1 MSAIYKRELRSY
13 FTSMVGYVFIAVM
26 VFFAGI
32 YFMAYNIYNGYPSFG
47 YTLLSCTIIFMV
59 SIPILTMRSMAE
71 DRRSKTDQMLLTAPV
86 TLTSIVLGKYLAMV
100 TVFAIPMGI
109 YGLCP
114 LIIGLH
120 GSAAFAADYA
130 AILAFF
136 LMGCVFIAIGMLLSA
151 LTESQIIA
159 AVGTF
164 AVLLVLYLWTD
175 LVSFLP
181 DTLAEL
187 LGAFDFQGVLQN
199 FAYYNVF
206 DLGGL
211 VLYLSMAAVF
221 VFLTIQVLQR
231 RKGAASAVTIAVVAA
246 IAVTVNLV
254 VGQLP
259 SNLTE
264 RDLTDNSLYTVSD
277 TSVDY
282 LAQLETPVE
291 VVVMARESDVDE
303 RIAKFLRNYAALSD
317 QITLTFLDPVEHP
330 SALEEYEATADS
342 VVVLSAETGKQ
353 RSISFDEMLVPDY
366 MSYYYYGSVSYTEF
380 DADGQLTSAVDYVT
394 TKNSHVIYLTKN
406 HGEQSLGVSV
416 TDAIDKANLTTGTV
430 SLMLDGGVP
439 EDCSLLL
446 FNQPTTDL
454 STDETELVED
464 YLAQGGQVMIVLNR
478 SDLTN
483 FNQILSDY
491 GLTMAQ
497 GYIGDGA
504 NYYVQYGSF
513 YFSGTLSSSSEVTS
527 GFARDDLS
535 LLYGAHGMTEGTP
548 VRDTIAVDSF
558 LTTTEQGYSDA
569 TGETGTYVLGAVAT
583 EEIDDETTARL
594 TVFTT
599 ESVVDE
605 EIITYNPSMINLEL
619 FVNALTAGFEDISN
633 ISIPAKS
640 LEVTYNTF
648 TNAGLWSMLY
658 LAVIPLATLIGGLI
672 YWMNRRKK

>member
-1 MSAIYKRELRSY
+1 MKAIYKRELRSY

-59 SIPILTMRSMAE
+59 TIPILTMRSMAE

-86 TLTSIVLGKYLAMV
+86 SLTGVVMGKYLAMV
-100 TVFAIPMGI
+100 TVFAIPMAI
-109 YGLCP
+109 YALCP
-114 LIIGLH
+114 LIIGLN
-120 GSAAFAADYA
+120 GSATFAADYA

-136 LMGCVFIAIGMLLSA
+136 LMGCVFIAIGMLLST

-181 DTLAEL
+181 DALSEM
-187 LGAFDFQGVLQN
+187 LGAFNFQGVLQN

-211 VLYLSMAAVF
+211 VLYLSMTAVF

-231 RKGAASAVTIAVVAA
+231 RKGVTSAVTVVGVVAIAVVA
-246 IAVTVNLV
+246 NLV

-277 TSVDY
+277 TSVEY
-282 LAQLETPVE
+282 LAELNTPVE

-303 RIAKFLRNYAALSD
+303 RITKFLHNYAALSD
-317 QITLTFLDPVEHP
+317 QITLTFIDPVEHP
-330 SALEEYEATADS
+330 SALEEYDTSANT
-342 VVVLSAETGKQ
+342 VVVLSSETGKQ
-353 RSISFDEMLVPDY
+353 RAISFDDMLVPDY
-366 MSYYYYGSVSYTEF
+366 MSYYYYGTVSYTEF
-380 DADGQLTSAVDYVT
+380 DADGQMTSAVDYVT
-394 TKNSHVIYLTKN
+394 SENSHVIYLAEN
-406 HGEQSLGVSV
+406 HGEQSLGSSV
-416 TDAIDKANLTTGTV
+416 TDAIDKANLSTDTV
-430 SLMLDGGVP
+430 SLLLDGGVP

-446 FNQPTTDL
+446 FNQPSTDL
-454 STDETELVED
+454 SADEVELVED
-464 YLAQGGQVMIVLNR
+464 YLEQGGQVMILLNR
-478 SDLTN
+478 TDLSN

-497 GYIGDGA
+497 GYIGDAA

-513 YFSGTLSSSSEVTS
+513 YFSGTLSSSNEITS
-527 GFARDDLS
+527 GFDSDDLS
-535 LLYGAHGMTEGTP
+535 LLYGAHGMTESTP
-548 VRDTIAVDSF
+548 IRDTIEVDAF

-569 TGETGTYVLGAVAT
+569 TGETGTYILGAVAT

-599 ESVVDE
+599 ESVVDD
-605 EIITYNPSMINLEL
+605 EIITYNPSMINLDL
-619 FVNALTAGFEDISN
+619 FVNALTAGFEDISS

-640 LEVTYNTF
+640 LEITYNTF
-648 TNAGLWSMLY
+648 TNAGLWSTLY
-658 LAVIPLATLIGGLI
+658 LAVIPLVTLIGGLI

>member
-1 MSAIYKRELRSY
+1 MKAIYKRELRSY

-59 SIPILTMRSMAE
+59 TIPILTMRSMAE

-86 TLTSIVLGKYLAMV
+86 SLTGVVMGKYLAMV
-100 TVFAIPMGI
+100 TVFAIPMAI
-109 YGLCP
+109 YALCP
-114 LIIGLH
+114 LIIGLN
-120 GSAAFAADYA
+120 GSATFAADYA

-181 DTLAEL
+181 DALSEL
-187 LGAFDFQGVLQN
+187 LGAFNFQGVLQN

-211 VLYLSMAAVF
+211 VLYLSMTAVF

-231 RKGAASAVTIAVVAA
+231 RKGVTSAVTVVVVVAIAVV
-246 IAVTVNLV
+246 VNLV

-277 TSVDY
+277 TSVEY
-282 LAQLETPVE
+282 LAELNTPVE

-303 RIAKFLRNYAALSD
+303 RITKFLHNYAALSD
-317 QITLTFLDPVEHP
+317 QITLTFIDPVEHP
-330 SALEEYEATADS
+330 SALEEYDTSANT
-342 VVVLSAETGKQ
+342 VVVLSSETGKQ
-353 RSISFDEMLVPDY
+353 RAISFDDMLVPDY
-366 MSYYYYGSVSYTEF
+366 MSYYYYGTVSYTEF
-380 DADGQLTSAVDYVT
+380 DADGQMTSAVDYVT
-394 TKNSHVIYLTKN
+394 SENSHVIYLAEN
-406 HGEQSLGVSV
+406 HGEQSLGSSV
-416 TDAIDKANLTTGTV
+416 TDAIDKANLSTDTV
-430 SLMLDGGVP
+430 SLLLDGGVP

-446 FNQPTTDL
+446 FNQPSTDL
-454 STDETELVED
+454 SADEVELVED
-464 YLAQGGQVMIVLNR
+464 YLEQGGQVMILLNR
-478 SDLTN
+478 TDLSN

-497 GYIGDGA
+497 GYIGDAA

-513 YFSGTLSSSSEVTS
+513 YFSGTLSSSNGITS
-527 GFARDDLS
+527 GFDSDDLS
-535 LLYGAHGMTEGTP
+535 LLYGAHGMTESTP
-548 VRDTIAVDSF
+548 IRDTIEVDAF

-569 TGETGTYVLGAVAT
+569 TGETGTYILGAVAT

-599 ESVVDE
+599 ESVVDD
-605 EIITYNPSMINLEL
+605 EIITYNPSMINLDL
-619 FVNALTAGFEDISN
+619 FVNALTAGFEDISS

-640 LEVTYNTF
+640 LEITYNTF
-648 TNAGLWSMLY
+648 TNAGLWSTLY
-658 LAVIPLATLIGGLI
+658 LAVIPLVTLIGGLI

>member
-1 MSAIYKRELRSY
+1 MKAIYKRELRSY

-59 SIPILTMRSMAE
+59 TIPILTMRSMAE

-86 TLTSIVLGKYLAMV
+86 SLTGVVMGKYLAMV
-100 TVFAIPMGI
+100 TVFAIPMAI
-109 YGLCP
+109 YALCP
-114 LIIGLH
+114 LIIGLN
-120 GSAAFAADYA
+120 GSATFAADYA

-181 DTLAEL
+181 DALSEL
-187 LGAFDFQGVLQN
+187 LGAFNFQGVLQN

-211 VLYLSMAAVF
+211 VLYLSMTAVF

-231 RKGAASAVTIAVVAA
+231 RKGVTSAVMVVVVVAIAVVA
-246 IAVTVNLV
+246 NLV

-277 TSVDY
+277 TSVEY
-282 LAQLETPVE
+282 LAELSTPVE

-303 RIAKFLRNYAALSD
+303 RITKFLHNYAALSD
-317 QITLTFLDPVEHP
+317 QITLTFIDPVEHP
-330 SALEEYEATADS
+330 SALEEYDTSANT
-342 VVVLSAETGKQ
+342 VVVLSSETGKQ
-353 RSISFDEMLVPDY
+353 RAISFDDMLVPDY
-366 MSYYYYGSVSYTEF
+366 MSYYYYGTVSYTEF
-380 DADGQLTSAVDYVT
+380 DADGQMTSAVDYVT
-394 TKNSHVIYLTKN
+394 SENSHVIYLAEN
-406 HGEQSLGVSV
+406 HGEQSLGSSV
-416 TDAIDKANLTTGTV
+416 TDAIDKANLTTDTV
-430 SLMLDGGVP
+430 SLLLDGGVP

-446 FNQPTTDL
+446 FNQPSTDL
-454 STDETELVED
+454 SADEVELVED
-464 YLAQGGQVMIVLNR
+464 YLEQGGQVMILLNR
-478 SDLTN
+478 TDLTN
-483 FNQILSDY
+483 FNRILSDY

-497 GYIGDGA
+497 GYIGDAA

-513 YFSGTLSSSSEVTS
+513 YFSGTLSSSNEITS
-527 GFARDDLS
+527 GFDSDDLS
-535 LLYGAHGMTEGTP
+535 LLYGAHGMTESTP
-548 VRDTIAVDSF
+548 IRDTIEVDAF

-569 TGETGTYVLGAVAT
+569 TGETGTYILGAVAT

-599 ESVVDE
+599 ESVVDD
-605 EIITYNPSMINLEL
+605 EIITYNPSMINLDL
-619 FVNALTAGFEDISN
+619 FVNALTAGFEDISS

-640 LEVTYNTF
+640 LEITYNTF
-648 TNAGLWSMLY
+648 TNAGLWSTLY
-658 LAVIPLATLIGGLI
+658 LAVIPLVTLIGGLI

>member
-1 MSAIYKRELRSY
+1 MKAIYKRELRSY

-59 SIPILTMRSMAE
+59 TIPILTMRSMAE

-86 TLTSIVLGKYLAMV
+86 SLTGVVMGKYLAMV
-100 TVFAIPMGI
+100 TVFAIPMAI
-109 YGLCP
+109 YALCP
-114 LIIGLH
+114 LIIGLN
-120 GSAAFAADYA
+120 GSATFAADYA

-181 DTLAEL
+181 DALSEM
-187 LGAFDFQGVLQN
+187 LGAFNFQGVLQN

-211 VLYLSMAAVF
+211 VLYLSMTAVF

-231 RKGAASAVTIAVVAA
+231 RKGVTSAVTVVVVVAIAVVA
-246 IAVTVNLV
+246 NLV

-277 TSVDY
+277 TSVEY
-282 LAQLETPVE
+282 LAELNTPVE

-303 RIAKFLRNYAALSD
+303 RITKFLHNYAALSD
-317 QITLTFLDPVEHP
+317 QITLTFIDPVEHP
-330 SALEEYEATADS
+330 SALEEYDTSANT
-342 VVVLSAETGKQ
+342 VVVLSSETGKQ
-353 RSISFDEMLVPDY
+353 RAISFNDMLVPDY
-366 MSYYYYGSVSYTEF
+366 MSYYYYGTVSYTEF
-380 DADGQLTSAVDYVT
+380 DADGQMTSAVDYVT
-394 TKNSHVIYLTKN
+394 SENSHVIYLAEN
-406 HGEQSLGVSV
+406 HGEQSLGSSV
-416 TDAIDKANLTTGTV
+416 TDAIDKANLSTDTV
-430 SLMLDGGVP
+430 SLLLDGGVP

-446 FNQPTTDL
+446 FNQPSTDL
-454 STDETELVED
+454 SADEVELVED
-464 YLAQGGQVMIVLNR
+464 YLEQGGQVMILLNR
-478 SDLTN
+478 TDLSN

-497 GYIGDGA
+497 GYIGDAA

-513 YFSGTLSSSSEVTS
+513 YFSGTLSSSNEITS
-527 GFARDDLS
+527 GFDSDDLS
-535 LLYGAHGMTEGTP
+535 LLYGAHGMTESTP
-548 VRDTIAVDSF
+548 IRDTIEVDAF

-569 TGETGTYVLGAVAT
+569 TGETGTYILGAVAT

-599 ESVVDE
+599 ESVVDD
-605 EIITYNPSMINLEL
+605 EIITYNPSMINLDL
-619 FVNALTAGFEDISN
+619 FVNALTAGFEDISS

-640 LEVTYNTF
+640 LEITYNTF
-648 TNAGLWSMLY
+648 TNAGLWSTLY
-658 LAVIPLATLIGGLI
+658 LAVIPLVTLIGGLI

>member
-1 MSAIYKRELRSY
+1 MKAIYKRELRSY

-59 SIPILTMRSMAE
+59 TIPILTMRSMAE

-86 TLTSIVLGKYLAMV
+86 SLTGVVMGKYLAMV
-100 TVFAIPMGI
+100 TVFAIPMAI
-109 YGLCP
+109 YALCP
-114 LIIGLH
+114 LIIGLN
-120 GSAAFAADYA
+120 GSATFAADYA

-181 DTLAEL
+181 DALSEM
-187 LGAFDFQGVLQN
+187 LGAFNFQGVLQN

-211 VLYLSMAAVF
+211 VLYLSMTAVF

-231 RKGAASAVTIAVVAA
+231 RKGVTSAVTVVVVVAIAVVA
-246 IAVTVNLV
+246 NLV

-277 TSVDY
+277 TSVEY
-282 LAQLETPVE
+282 LAELNTPVE

-303 RIAKFLRNYAALSD
+303 RITKFLHNYAALSD
-317 QITLTFLDPVEHP
+317 QITLTFIDPVEHP
-330 SALEEYEATADS
+330 SALEEYDTSANT
-342 VVVLSAETGKQ
+342 VVVLSSETGKQ
-353 RSISFDEMLVPDY
+353 RAISFNDMLVPDY
-366 MSYYYYGSVSYTEF
+366 MSYYYYGTVSYTEF
-380 DADGQLTSAVDYVT
+380 DADGQMTSAVDYVT
-394 TKNSHVIYLTKN
+394 SENSHVIYLAEN
-406 HGEQSLGVSV
+406 HGEQSLGSSV
-416 TDAIDKANLTTGTV
+416 TDAIDKANLSTDTV
-430 SLMLDGGVP
+430 SLLLDGGVP

-446 FNQPTTDL
+446 FNQPSTDL
-454 STDETELVED
+454 SADEVELVED
-464 YLAQGGQVMIVLNR
+464 YLEQGGQVMILLNR
-478 SDLTN
+478 TDLSN
-483 FNQILSDY
+483 FNRILSDY

-497 GYIGDGA
+497 GYIGDAA

-513 YFSGTLSSSSEVTS
+513 YFSGTLSSSNEITS
-527 GFARDDLS
+527 GFDSDDLS
-535 LLYGAHGMTEGTP
+535 LLYGAHGMTESTP
-548 VRDTIAVDSF
+548 IRDTIEVDAF

-569 TGETGTYVLGAVAT
+569 TGETGTYILGAVAT

-599 ESVVDE
+599 ESVVDD
-605 EIITYNPSMINLEL
+605 EIITYNPSMINLDL
-619 FVNALTAGFEDISN
+619 FVNALTAGFEDISS

-640 LEVTYNTF
+640 LEITYNTF
-648 TNAGLWSMLY
+648 TNAGLWSTLY
-658 LAVIPLATLIGGLI
+658 LAVIPLVTLIGGLI

>member
-1 MSAIYKRELRSY
+1 MKAIYKRELRSY

-59 SIPILTMRSMAE
+59 TIPILTMRSMAE

-86 TLTSIVLGKYLAMV
+86 SLTGVVMGKYLAMV
-100 TVFAIPMGI
+100 TVFAIPMAI
-109 YGLCP
+109 YALCP
-114 LIIGLH
+114 LIIRLN
-120 GSAAFAADYA
+120 GSATFAADYA

-181 DTLAEL
+181 DALSEL
-187 LGAFDFQGVLQN
+187 LGAFNFQGVLQN

-211 VLYLSMAAVF
+211 VLYLSMTAVF

-231 RKGAASAVTIAVVAA
+231 RKGVTSAVTVVVVVAIAVVA
-246 IAVTVNLV
+246 NLV

-277 TSVDY
+277 TSVEY
-282 LAQLETPVE
+282 LAELNTPVE

-303 RIAKFLRNYAALSD
+303 RITKFLHNYAALSD
-317 QITLTFLDPVEHP
+317 QITLTFIDPVEHP
-330 SALEEYEATADS
+330 SALEEYDTSANT
-342 VVVLSAETGKQ
+342 VVVLSSETGKQ
-353 RSISFDEMLVPDY
+353 RAISFDDMLVPDY
-366 MSYYYYGSVSYTEF
+366 MSYYYYGTVSYTEF
-380 DADGQLTSAVDYVT
+380 DADGQMTSAVDYVT
-394 TKNSHVIYLTKN
+394 SENSHVIYLAEN
-406 HGEQSLGVSV
+406 HGEQSLGSSV
-416 TDAIDKANLTTGTV
+416 TDAIDKANLSTDTV
-430 SLMLDGGVP
+430 SLLLDGGVP

-446 FNQPTTDL
+446 FNQPSTDL
-454 STDETELVED
+454 SADEVELVED
-464 YLAQGGQVMIVLNR
+464 YLEQGGQVMILLNR
-478 SDLTN
+478 TDLSN

-497 GYIGDGA
+497 GYIGDAA

-513 YFSGTLSSSSEVTS
+513 YFSGTLSSSNEITS
-527 GFARDDLS
+527 GFDSDDLS
-535 LLYGAHGMTEGTP
+535 LLYGAHGMTESTP
-548 VRDTIAVDSF
+548 IRDTIEVDAF

-569 TGETGTYVLGAVAT
+569 TGETGTYILGAVAT

-599 ESVVDE
+599 ESVVDD
-605 EIITYNPSMINLEL
+605 EIITYNSSMINLDL
-619 FVNALTAGFEDISN
+619 FVNALTAGFEDISS

-640 LEVTYNTF
+640 LEITYNTF
-648 TNAGLWSMLY
+648 TNAGLWSTLY
-658 LAVIPLATLIGGLI
+658 LAVIPLVTLIGGLI

>member
-1 MSAIYKRELRSY
+1 MKAIYKRELRSY

-59 SIPILTMRSMAE
+59 TIPILTMRSMAE

-86 TLTSIVLGKYLAMV
+86 SLTGVVMGKYLAMV
-100 TVFAIPMGI
+100 TVFAIPMAI
-109 YGLCP
+109 YALCP
-114 LIIGLH
+114 LIIGLN
-120 GSAAFAADYA
+120 GSATFAADYA

-181 DTLAEL
+181 DALSEL
-187 LGAFDFQGVLQN
+187 LGAFNFQGVLQN

-211 VLYLSMAAVF
+211 VLYLSMTAVF

-231 RKGAASAVTIAVVAA
+231 RKGVTSVVTVVVVVAIAVVA
-246 IAVTVNLV
+246 NLV

-277 TSVDY
+277 TSVEY
-282 LAQLETPVE
+282 LAELNTPVE

-303 RIAKFLRNYAALSD
+303 RITKFLHNYAALSD
-317 QITLTFLDPVEHP
+317 QITLTFIDPVEHP
-330 SALEEYEATADS
+330 SALEEYDTSANT
-342 VVVLSAETGKQ
+342 VVVLSSETGKQ
-353 RSISFDEMLVPDY
+353 RAISFDDMLVPDY
-366 MSYYYYGSVSYTEF
+366 MSYYYYGTVSYTEF
-380 DADGQLTSAVDYVT
+380 DADGQMTSAVDYVT
-394 TKNSHVIYLTKN
+394 SENSHVIYLAEN
-406 HGEQSLGVSV
+406 HGEQSLGSSV
-416 TDAIDKANLTTGTV
+416 TDAIDKANLSTDTV
-430 SLMLDGGVP
+430 SLLLDGGVP

-446 FNQPTTDL
+446 FNQPSTDL
-454 STDETELVED
+454 SADEVELVED
-464 YLAQGGQVMIVLNR
+464 YLEQGGQVMILLNR
-478 SDLTN
+478 TDLSN

-497 GYIGDGA
+497 GYIGDAA

-513 YFSGTLSSSSEVTS
+513 YFSGTLSSSNEITS
-527 GFARDDLS
+527 GFDSDDLS
-535 LLYGAHGMTEGTP
+535 LLYGAHGMTESTP
-548 VRDTIAVDSF
+548 IRDTIEVDAF

-569 TGETGTYVLGAVAT
+569 TGETGTYILGAVAT

-599 ESVVDE
+599 ESVVDD
-605 EIITYNPSMINLEL
+605 EIITYNPSMINLDL
-619 FVNALTAGFEDISN
+619 FVNALTAGFEDISS

-640 LEVTYNTF
+640 LEITYNTF
-648 TNAGLWSMLY
+648 TNAGLWSTLY
-658 LAVIPLATLIGGLI
+658 LAVIPLVTLIGGLI